1 MKYKIMKW
9 LKKHSNIQASSLL
22 ESVIALAIISI
33 CIYMSIT
40 FSNLFFFNKN
50 DVTKSWEEKEL
61 NSYFYELNINPNTEL
76 PEKFKITKTDT
87 LNSKLYEIKLEKEK
101 KMIVRK
107 KFIINEN

>member
-1 MKYKIMKW
+1 MKW

-61 NSYFYELNINPNTEL
+61 NSYFYELNINPNVEL

-87 LNSKLYEIKLEKEK
+87 LNSKLYEIELEKEK
-101 KMIVRK
+101 KIIVRK
-107 KFIINEN
+107 KFTINEN